1 MEMIMTTNT
10 NVILY
15 CGRTVP
21 QAFFDSVQ
29 QQVEEVLPAMDP
41 EACYTSKMLC
51 GMEFWELLLNNGQR
65 RTAGRCLA
73 HMVSQELLPLV
84 FAESKS
90 KHPKWYQL
98 K

>member
-1 MEMIMTTNT
+1 MTT

-15 CGRTVP
+15 GGRTVP
-21 QAFFDSVQ
+21 QAFFDGVQ

-41 EACYTSKMLC
+41 KARYTSKMLC
-51 GMEFWELLLNNGQR
+51 GMEFWALLNNGER

-73 HMVSQELLPLV
+73 HMVAQELLPLV